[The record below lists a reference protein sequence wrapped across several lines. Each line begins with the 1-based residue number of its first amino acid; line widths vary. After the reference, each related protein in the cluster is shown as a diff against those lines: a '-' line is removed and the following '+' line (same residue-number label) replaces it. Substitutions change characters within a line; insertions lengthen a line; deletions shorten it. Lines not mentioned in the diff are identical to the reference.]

1 MPKDTT
7 KLSKPARKSSLD
19 KERELAR
26 LYYMQGDTQKA
37 IAERIGV
44 SAVTVN
50 RWVAA
55 GGWDALRAAKTI
67 TRSELVVKMLAQIN
81 QRLEEGDWTADE
93 MIKATSAIEKLDKQ
107 TNVVT
112 IIEVFTAYNKWLL
125 SRAEIDPDLTPEM
138 VRWMNKYQNLYISE
152 QMSTHSVAFL

>member
-7 KLSKPARKSSLD
+7 KLSKAARKSSLD

-55 GGWDALRAAKTI
+55 GRWDALRAAKII
-67 TRSELVVKMLAQIN
+67 TRSELVVKMLGQIN

-93 MIKATSAIEKLDKQ
+93 MIKATAAIEKLDKQ

-152 QMSTHSVAFL
+152 QMSTHQVAFL

>member
-55 GGWDALRAAKTI
+55 GRWDALRAAKII
-67 TRSELVVKMLAQIN
+67 TRSELVVKMLGQIN
-81 QRLEEGDWTADE
+81 KRLEEGDWTADE
-93 MIKATSAIEKLDKQ
+93 MIKATAAIEKLDKQ

-152 QMSTHSVAFL
+152 QMSTHQVAFL